1 MKITILIYS
10 IKPVKDITFIQCIKW
25 YFRTGNVLNMII
37 LQIKGRY
44 SPKSLIFK
52 FSLTKSQLP
61 FINFTGCK
69 YKENTEEHTATGFRG
84 TDGD

>member
-1 MKITILIYS
+1 MT
-10 IKPVKDITFIQCIKW
+10 
-25 YFRTGNVLNMII
+25 
-37 LQIKGRY
+37 
-44 SPKSLIFK
+44 
-52 FSLTKSQLP
+52 